1 MLKRIR
7 TLRADDREGG
17 FTLTELL
24 IVIVI
29 LGVLAGIVVFA
40 VNTFTNDSKKTACA
54 ADKKTVEVASDAYY
68 AQKSAYTTIDQLV
81 TGGYLKQNPNT
92 GNTNYT
98 IALSGTGVVTGTLTG
113 GGTC

>member
-7 TLRADDREGG
+7 TVRAGEREGG

-40 VNTFTNDSKKTACA
+40 VNTFTNDSKKTACE
-54 ADKKTVEVASDAYY
+54 ADRKTVEVATDAYY
-68 AQKSAYTTIDQLV
+68 ARENVYPTSIPQLV
-81 TGGYLKQNPNT
+81 AHDYLKQEPST
-92 GNTNYT
+92 THGYT
-98 IALSGTGVVTGTLTG
+98 ITLAAGGKVTGSA
-113 GGTC
+113 C